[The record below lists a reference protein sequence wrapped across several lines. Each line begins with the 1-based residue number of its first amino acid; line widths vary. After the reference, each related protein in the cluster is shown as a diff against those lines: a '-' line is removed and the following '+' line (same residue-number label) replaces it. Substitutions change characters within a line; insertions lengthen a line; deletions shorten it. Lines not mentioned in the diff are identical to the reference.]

1 MTRTAALGLGA
12 CGRAEGKNA
21 LGNVRRRKD
30 TQTFIL
36 EHLGELAFSGLA
48 AVLGWLGK
56 TVWDTVK
63 EQKNMKKAIKAL
75 LHDRLYQSS
84 HFYLKQ
90 EWVDMEGLTNVG
102 YIYESYH
109 DLGGNGTGTALYNKI
124 KELPI
129 RDS

>member
-1 MTRTAALGLGA
+1 M
-12 CGRAEGKNA
+12 
-21 LGNVRRRKD
+21 RRRKD

-109 DLGGNGTGTALYNKI
+109 ELGGNGTGTALYNKI

>member
-1 MTRTAALGLGA
+1 MWTYGRTRAAGQ
-12 CGRAEGKNA
+12 AEEA
-21 LGNVRRRKD
+21 RE

-48 AVLGWLGK
+48 ALLGWLGK
-56 TVWDTVK
+56 TLWDTVK
-63 EQKNMKKAIKAL
+63 EQRALKKGVKAM
-75 LHDRLYQSS
+75 LHDRLYQSC
-84 HFYLKQ
+84 HYYLKQ
-90 EWVDMEGLTNVG
+90 GFVDMEGLTNVG

-109 DLGGNGTGTALYNKI
+109 ELGGNGTGTALYNKI

>member
-1 MTRTAALGLGA
+1 MPAARFSKLTLPTPAAIARVSLIWPFCSRETA
-12 CGRAEGKNA
+12 
-21 LGNVRRRKD
+21 
-30 TQTFIL
+30 T
-36 EHLGELAFSGLA
+36 FSGLA

-90 EWVDMEGLTNVG
+90 EFVDMEGLTNVG

-109 DLGGNGTGTALYNKI
+109 ELGGNGTGTALYNKI

>member
-1 MTRTAALGLGA
+1 MWTY
-12 CGRAEGKNA
+12 GRQKRAGKCEG
-21 LGNVRRRKD
+21 VKD

-109 DLGGNGTGTALYNKI
+109 ELGGNGTGTALYDKI